1 MKYTR
6 LEIGLAAFLTGFAS
20 LHVLAAASQDNWP
33 EFRGANC
40 SGVSA
45 TARPPIKISPTNGVK
60 WKVEVPWSPS
70 SPCVWGDRILLTTY
84 SDGELQTRCYSTKD
98 GALVWSKGIKPEKL
112 ETFHR
117 TEGSPAAST
126 PATDGRHVVCYFGS
140 FGLVCYDFA
149 GKEVWRH
156 PLPLALSGGGFGT
169 GTSPIIFHDRV
180 LLNRDQDQNSL
191 LMALDLASGKTVWET
206 PRPDAAGSFG
216 TPIVWSD
223 SGVEEVVVPGS
234 IQLKGYALRDG
245 AERWVVDGMVG
256 FACTTPVAGDGMVY
270 FGGWSPGKSDSPWPT
285 WEKFLATYDKGN
297 HGAIVLDELD
307 VNVRDFI
314 RGMDRNHDGRVTK
327 EDWDIVQ
334 ASAAKA
340 ENVVVAVKAG
350 GTGDISKTHIAWKVT
365 KGLPYVPS
373 PLYYKGRVYLV
384 RDGGMMSSIDAKAGT
399 AYYMQERLDEAAGS
413 YYSSPI
419 AADDRIYVVS
429 LTGKLSVVKA
439 GGDKPE
445 IIHQASFGERVFATP
460 APVGEN
466 LYLRTESKLY
476 AF

>member
-1 MKYTR
+1 MKQALFKT
-6 LEIGLAAFLTGFAS
+6 LFFTFAAFGTSCCLP
-20 LHVLAAASQDNWP
+20 AASSADNWP
-33 EFRGANC
+33 EFRGVNC

-45 TARPPIKISPTNGVK
+45 TAKPPVQISPTNGVK

-70 SPCVWGDRILLTTY
+70 SPCVWGDQVFLTTY
-84 SDGELQTRCYSTKD
+84 TDGELQTRAYSAKD
-98 GALVWSKGIKPEKL
+98 GALLWTKGIKPEKL
-112 ETFHR
+112 EMFHR
-117 TEGSPAAST
+117 SEGSPAAST
-126 PATDGRHVVCYFGS
+126 PATDGRRVVSYFGS
-140 FGLVCYDFA
+140 FGLVCYDFKGA
-149 GKEVWRH
+149 EVWRH
-156 PLPLALSGGGFGT
+156 PLPLAMSGGGFGT
-169 GTSPIIFHDRV
+169 GTSPVILRDRV
-180 LLNRDQDQNSL
+180 LLNRDQDDKSSL
-191 LMALDLASGKTVWET
+191 QALDLSTGKQVWET
-206 PRPDAAGSFG
+206 PRPDAGGSFG
-216 TPIVWSD
+216 TPILWNN
-223 SGVEEVVVPGS
+223 SGEEEVIVPGS
-234 IQLKGYALRDG
+234 IQLKGYALKTG
-245 AERWVVDGMVG
+245 SERWVVDGMVG
-256 FACTTPVAGDGMVY
+256 FACTTPVVGEGMVY
-270 FGGWSPGKSDSPWPT
+270 FGGWSPGKADSPWPT

-350 GTGDISKTHIAWKVT
+350 GKGDISKTHVAWKVT

-384 RDGGMMSSIDAKAGT
+384 KDGGMMSSIDAKTGT
-399 AYYMQERLDEAAGS
+399 PYYTQERLDEASGS

-460 APVGEN
+460 APVEDK
-466 LYLRTESKLY
+466 LYLRTETKLY